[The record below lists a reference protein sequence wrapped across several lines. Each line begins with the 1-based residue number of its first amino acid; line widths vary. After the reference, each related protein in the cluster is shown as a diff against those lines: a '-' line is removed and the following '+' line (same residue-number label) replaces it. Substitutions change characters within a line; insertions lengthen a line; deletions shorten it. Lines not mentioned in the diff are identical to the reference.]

1 MTITLNLQNLPAKHR
16 QKHVFANRE
25 LCRQV
30 GKTAEKLVPNNGEE
44 DQLTEE
50 TQAEERIDKSVCIK
64 HLSTSYAKTRTLVAL
79 CHDFNTP
86 VFGDLPGNEGEKII
100 MKNLARFLKDET
112 DKIRFVYCRDE
123 QEKTTFENEDPIMQA
138 SLPEMEAT
146 ISELE
151 KKKRKL
157 EGDKREFENVDKVVK
172 GFAGELGEN
181 IKQVTTL
188 KTEAEAH
195 NVRLERLKERQKK
208 ERKGNELERS
218 QFHKEMEEINKIH
231 LHSLQENLRTL
242 QDKIAE
248 ETNGFYDAR
257 RELKNLKERNDSLRT
272 HIKEVETINNNF
284 KRILAKS
291 SMVGSTRAQNTGIS
305 SVTTHS
311 LTLIE

>member
-112 DKIRFVYCRDE
+112 DKI
-123 QEKTTFENEDPIMQA
+123 
-138 SLPEMEAT
+138 
-146 ISELE
+146 
-151 KKKRKL
+151 
-157 EGDKREFENVDKVVK
+157 
-172 GFAGELGEN
+172 
-181 IKQVTTL
+181 
-188 KTEAEAH
+188 
-195 NVRLERLKERQKK
+195 
-208 ERKGNELERS
+208 
-218 QFHKEMEEINKIH
+218 
-231 LHSLQENLRTL
+231 
-242 QDKIAE
+242 
-248 ETNGFYDAR
+248 
-257 RELKNLKERNDSLRT
+257 
-272 HIKEVETINNNF
+272 
-284 KRILAKS
+284 
-291 SMVGSTRAQNTGIS
+291 
-305 SVTTHS
+305 
-311 LTLIE
+311 

>member
-1 MTITLNLQNLPAKHR
+1 MTITLNLQNLPTNWHR
-16 QKHVFANRE
+16 QKPVCANRE
-25 LCRQV
+25 LCTQG
-30 GKTAEKLVPNNGEE
+30 GKTAGELE
-44 DQLTEE
+44 PKHGEQDQEE
-50 TQAEERIDKSVCIK
+50 TQAEEGIDKSVCIK

-112 DKIRFVYCRDE
+112 DKIRFVHCREE
-123 QEKTTFENEDPIMQA
+123 QEKTTFENENPIMQA
-138 SLPEMEAT
+138 SLQEMKAT

-172 GFAGELGEN
+172 GFIGELEEN

-195 NVRLERLKERQKK
+195 NVRLERMKERQKK

-231 LHSLQENLRTL
+231 VNSLQENLRTL

-257 RELKNLKERNDSLRT
+257 RELKNLKEKNDILRT
-272 HIKEVETINNNF
+272 RIKEVETINNNF

-291 SMVGSTRAQNTGIS
+291 TKMGNTRGQNTGIS
-305 SVTTHS
+305 SVKTHCN
-311 LTLIE
+311 TD